1 MRQGFEP
8 LADYRVNEKT
18 GRLKAEA
25 DTYFQSSSRGLS
37 L

>member
-8 LADYRVNEKT
+8 LADYRVSEKT
-18 GRLKAEA
+18 GGLKAEV
-25 DTYFQSSSRGLS
+25 DTYLQSSSRGLS